1 MKIDISFV
9 YALLFLWFGH
19 GFLYAQDDTNE
30 DLSTQEVL
38 VVKSYTPSLSDA
50 FKITEGPKIP
60 DSSKATNKTESIS
73 PRKNY

>member
-38 VVKSYTPSLSDA
+38 VVKSYNPSLSDA

-60 DSSKATNKTESIS
+60 DSLKATNN
-73 PRKNY
+73 R